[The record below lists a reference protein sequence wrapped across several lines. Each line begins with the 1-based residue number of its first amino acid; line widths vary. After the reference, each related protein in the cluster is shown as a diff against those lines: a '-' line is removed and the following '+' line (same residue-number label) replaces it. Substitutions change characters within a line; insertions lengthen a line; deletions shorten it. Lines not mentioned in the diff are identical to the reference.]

1 MATAKTIPAK
11 EIRLRLSIQAIC
23 TTRKLEKTT
32 TTEASSMCIRGFIH
46 DDSPGKETLLI
57 NVFLR
62 LRFDS
67 SKGRG
72 DFETPIGVGKVIK
85 GIVDL

>member
-1 MATAKTIPAK
+1 
-11 EIRLRLSIQAIC
+11 
-23 TTRKLEKTT
+23 
-32 TTEASSMCIRGFIH
+32 MCIRGSIH

-57 NVFLR
+57 NAFLCP
-62 LRFDS
+62 RFDS